1 MRRLSLTKMLARDGT
16 TTSAVVKNFIVRTAM
31 IALNFGTGV
40 TVARSLAP
48 LGRGEQTALALWP
61 ILISGLA
68 TMGIPAAVVYQT
80 RRRPQDA
87 GRFYFVS
94 MILAFVA
101 GSLAAVLGAVT
112 MPRLLQGYDT
122 ALIRDAQWFMLFTP
136 QLLLQ
141 LVIRAHLE
149 AKGEFTRSIFS
160 QLTPLVAT
168 LGALLILR
176 NARMLTPPVASMC
189 YALPQCLVSVWL
201 LLRTWSRMTVGLRSF
216 GTDASALLSYGLRS
230 YGADVINALSAQLDL
245 AVIVMFLNPVAL
257 GLYGVALTIARLV
270 YIVQQ
275 SIVSV
280 LFPHASG
287 LDPEFAIALV
297 GRAARI
303 STSLSI
309 VFGAML
315 LAIVPTLLPMVYGPA
330 FDAALPIIP
339 LLTLEAILAGLY
351 WVLSTAFQTTGRPAV
366 VTLIQTGWLVCAL
379 VLLVVLVPRMQ
390 TTGAAV
396 ALLGASAM
404 RLALVAIAYR
414 MVLHRSLPR
423 LWPNSI
429 DVAHIYARARA
440 LLQRHE
446 PLHNNS

>member
-1 MRRLSLTKMLARDGT
+1 MRQFNLAKTFARDGS

-48 LGRGEQTALALWP
+48 LGRGQQTALALWP

-68 TMGIPAAVVYQT
+68 TLGIPAAVVYQT
-80 RRRPQDA
+80 RRRPQHA
-87 GRFYFVS
+87 GRLYFVS
-94 MILAFVA
+94 LIIALVA
-101 GSLAAVLGAVT
+101 GSLAAVLGAVA
-112 MPRLLQGYDT
+112 MPRLLQGYD
-122 ALIRDAQWFMLFTP
+122 ASLIRDAQWFMLFTP

-141 LVIRAHLE
+141 LIIRAHLE
-149 AKGEFTRSIFS
+149 AKGEFTRSIVS
-160 QLTPLVAT
+160 QLTPLLAT

-176 NARMLTPPVASMC
+176 NARMLTPPLAAVC
-189 YALPQCLVSVWL
+189 YVLPPCFVSVWL
-201 LLRTWSRMTVGLRSF
+201 LFRTWSRMTVCLRSF
-216 GTDASALLSYGLRS
+216 GTDASSLLSYGFRS

-245 AVIVMFLNPVAL
+245 AVIVAFLDPVAL
-257 GLYGVALTIARLV
+257 GLYGVALTIARLIF
-270 YIVQQ
+270 IVQQ
-275 SIVSV
+275 SIISV

-287 LDPEFAIALV
+287 LDPEMAIALV

-303 STSLSI
+303 STLVSI
-309 VFGAML
+309 VLGAIL

-351 WVLSTAFQTTGRPAV
+351 WVLCTAFQTTGRPAV

-379 VLLVVLVPRMQ
+379 ALLVVLVPRMQ

-404 RLALVAIAYR
+404 RFAFVAIAYR
-414 MVLHRSLPR
+414 LILHRGLPR
-423 LWPNSI
+423 LWPNMI
-429 DVAHIYARARA
+429 DVAHIYTRSRA